1 MVVKQISIFLE
12 NKCGRMIR
20 VSEVLGEAGINVR
33 ALSIADTSD
42 FGILRLIVDRPDEAC
57 RVLREQ
63 GFMASVTEV
72 IALEVPDTPGGLARA
87 LTPLQ
92 EAGINIEYLYAF
104 VQKRTA
110 DALILVR
117 VENIEAALQV
127 LRENNISVI
136 SSERLYSL

>member
-12 NKCGRMIR
+12 NKCGRMTR

-57 RVLREQ
+57 AVLREK

-87 LTPLQ
+87 LSPLE

-104 VQKRTA
+104 VQKRTD

-117 VENIEAALQV
+117 VENVEAALKE
-127 LRENNISVI
+127 LRKNNIPVI
-136 SSERLYSL
+136 SSERIYAL